1 MDASEGSAL
10 RRQPKQERSRERL
23 DEILKVAMEL
33 IGSKGLDAVTMKEIA
48 TNAGGPIA
56 SVYQYFPNKSAIIA
70 TLYECYAL
78 NIRALVADKLTH
90 IDNWEDVGA
99 AAETVFDAYF
109 KLVSEHPPTQDLLNA
124 IQADNNLKSADVAET
139 RLHADMFSAATARFV
154 PAPRR
159 MQYNRTVFLMFYMA
173 AGAVRLALM
182 LRNDQTI
189 DISGDFKAMIRR
201 QLQLFKADDA
211 TNDAD

>member
-1 MDASEGSAL
+1 MKIQRDACEGSAL
-10 RRQPKQERSRERL
+10 RRQPKQDRSRERL

-70 TLYECYAL
+70 TLYERYAL
-78 NIRALVADKLTH
+78 CIRALVADKLTH
-90 IDNWEDVGA
+90 IDGWEDVGA

-124 IQADNNLKSADVAET
+124 IQADTKLNDADVEET
-139 RLHADMFSAATARFV
+139 RLHANMFSDATQRFI
-154 PAPRR
+154 PEPRR
-159 MQYNRTVFLMFYMA
+159 EQYRRTVFLMFCMA
-173 AGAVRLALM
+173 GGAVRLALM
-182 LRNDQTI
+182 FRTDETI
-189 DISGDFKAMIRR
+189 DITGDFKAMIRR
-201 QLQLFKADDA
+201 QLRIFASDDA
-211 TNDAD
+211 D